1 MSNTVRNLD
10 MLVEFFSTTI
20 FQYAPSQ
27 NLRISQGNQGVLTQ
41 REKAL
46 STILKV
52 TQTCRPLWKEVSKT
66 QLSRSLK
73 VRIMDESLKAL
84 FYLRGYCSSQ

>member
-20 FQYAPSQ
+20 FQYAPSE
-27 NLRISQGNQGVLTQ
+27 NPGISQGDQGFLTQ

-46 STILKV
+46 SIILKV
-52 TQTCRPLWKEVSKT
+52 AQTCRPPGKAVSET
-66 QLSRSLK
+66 QLSRSHQ
-73 VRIMDESLKAL
+73 
-84 FYLRGYCSSQ
+84 SQNHG